1 MMTDKMFLLVKI
13 TISTG
18 HRDIHHAIAELQ
30 ANTRLS
36 VSSTRNVKVLKT
48 EIIKLKTRKH

>member
-36 VSSTRNVKVLKT
+36 ISSVLFMH
-48 EIIKLKTRKH
+48 LVDDRF

>member
-13 TISTG
+13 TIRTG

-48 EIIKLKTRKH
+48 EIIQLKTRKH